1 MKKEK
6 VSLVNTSLKYALESD
21 LIPMSEDDNPDKV
34 REVFRVA
41 FEATGSL
48 TLALAKVW
56 GWSFWATII
65 QIFIATVLTGRCYI
79 LNCLV
84 FWSSMH

>member
-1 MKKEK
+1 
-6 VSLVNTSLKYALESD
+6 
-21 LIPMSEDDNPDKV
+21 MSEDDNPDKV
-34 REVFRVA
+34 REIFRVA
-41 FEATGSL
+41 FEASGSL

-65 QIFIATVLTGRCYI
+65 QIFIATVLQVDVSI
-79 LNCLV
+79 FNCLV

>member
-6 VSLVNTSLKYALESD
+6 VSLVNTSLKYTLESD

-41 FEATGSL
+41 FEATTSL

-65 QIFIATVLTGRCYI
+65 QIFIATVLQVGVNI
-79 LNCLV
+79 INPLV
-84 FWSSMH
+84 FGSSMH